1 MRGSEW
7 APLYLLVVLAIA
19 AILLV
24 TFVKP
29 MFRQAAVTADENTKQ
44 AKDAAKSLIFALF
57 WPASAAMKRKHKA
70 AADGTKKA
78 NEDSSQQQSR
88 LLFLQDPRQ
97 QLAGGR

>member
-29 MFRQAAVTADENTKQ
+29 MFRNAAVAAEQNAQ
-44 AKDAAKSLIFALF
+44 AAKDAAKSVLPFLLAPAGLIKL
-57 WPASAAMKRKHKA
+57 R
-70 AADGTKKA
+70 KKA
-78 NEDSSQQQSR
+78 LIELFGRNWP
-88 LLFLQDPRQ
+88 LLP
-97 QLAGGR
+97 AGGS